1 MLVHH
6 HNFKFS
12 PPSWKKKKTVYF
24 LSLSCCLT
32 QWMECWYAEPM
43 FKGWGLSHEFIVVI
57 PFLFSLTLLLFT
69 FLLAPEKESQVQL
82 LVLDLNGSQNY
93 PGFHFITHRLSAR
106 PPPKNVTIFYVCYLR
121 MLKGSGDP
129 LNYIHVSE
137 KMVNDLKISTVTSG
151 P

>member
-1 MLVHH
+1 
-6 HNFKFS
+6 
-12 PPSWKKKKTVYF
+12 
-24 LSLSCCLT
+24 
-32 QWMECWYAEPM
+32 M

-93 PGFHFITHRLSAR
+93 PGFHFITHRLSA
-106 PPPKNVTIFYVCYLR
+106 PPSKNVTIFYVCYLR

-151 P
+151 PYPLKTA